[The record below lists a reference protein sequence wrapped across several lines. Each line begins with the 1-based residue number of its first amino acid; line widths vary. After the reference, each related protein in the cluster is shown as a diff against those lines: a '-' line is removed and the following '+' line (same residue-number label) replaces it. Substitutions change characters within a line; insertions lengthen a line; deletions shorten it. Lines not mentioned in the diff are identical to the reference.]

1 MDFRLRNLSKLR
13 ALPRPEE
20 GLRALAERAPGAEA
34 WVAGRA
40 TKVRPLVDWL
50 YIMRRRIATTTV
62 AVVTI
67 LLFLHVMFGA
77 NGMVVYRQKK
87 SEYETLQKELDTL
100 QKENQRYTK
109 DIKGLKTDPGM
120 MEKEAR
126 EQLHYARPGEVV
138 YVAPQPPPPAEPP
151 TRKSAAK

>member
-1 MDFRLRNLSKLR
+1 MDFRLKSFPKLR
-13 ALPRPEE
+13 VLPRPED
-20 GLRALAERAPGAEA
+20 GLRALADRAPEAEA

-40 TKVRPLVDWL
+40 DKVRPLMDWL
-50 YIMRRRIATTTV
+50 YVMRRRIATG
-62 AVVTI
+62 AVVVITL

-87 SEYETLQKELDTL
+87 TDYDKLQNELDAL

-109 DIKGLKTDPGM
+109 DIKGLKTDPQM

-138 YVAPQPPPPAEPP
+138 IVAPAPPAPAESPVK
-151 TRKSAAK
+151 KSAAR